1 MSASPFTFTPEDRGF
16 ERVTDDDSDAL
27 YATDTSRDATG
38 KVDRVEF
45 AARGNEKTGFYAQK
59 VERNEAGQIVGK
71 QTFGTKKDSRGDA
84 VESVEKQVRNRT
96 AANFGGFE
104 IGEFNVGD
112 DSNVA
117 LARRAHLSR
126 SEEAQAS
133 DAAKRAPVTTDAS
146 RYASQPGELDY
157 PGVDTPSTDPNV
169 LPKDLRQKQRPATTD
184 PPERPTPRRDND
196 VSNPANDGILLQEE
210 AEAGLGLDVGSE
222 LENPA
227 SVPVTPGSERRDS
240 MVADGMGGVRFNAN
254 VGGYRETDRADEEI
268 APPESALAEQGDFLG
283 IEQNEHAAKR
293 AGVLD
298 PEPDG
303 SAVGDLAAGVAA
315 FGGDSR

>member
-1 MSASPFTFTPEDRGF
+1 MSDPFSFGPEERGF
-16 ERVTDDDSDAL
+16 TRVDDDSDAL
-27 YATDTSRDATG
+27 YAADESRDATG

-45 AARGNEKTGFYAQK
+45 AARGNEQTGFYAQK

-71 QTFGTKKDSRGDA
+71 QTFGTKKDTREEA

-96 AANFGGFE
+96 AATFGGFE
-104 IGEFNVGD
+104 IGEFTVGG
-112 DSNVA
+112 DSDIG

-126 SEEAQAS
+126 SKEAQAS
-133 DAAKRAPVTTDAS
+133 DAAKRAPVTTNAS

-169 LPKDLRQKQRPATTD
+169 LPKDLRQRQRPETTE
-184 PPERPTPRRDND
+184 PKNKPNQNLAANPTEDIALRD
-196 VSNPANDGILLQEE
+196 E
-210 AEAGLGLDVGSE
+210 AEAGLSRDDVKRTVESPPDVGVS
-222 LENPA
+222 LD
-227 SVPVTPGSERRDS
+227 ERRDS
-240 MVADGMGGVRFNAN
+240 MVDDGMGGVRYNAN

-268 APPESALAEQGDFLG
+268 APPDDALAEQGEFLS
-283 IEQNEHAAKR
+283 IENNEQAAAD

-303 SAVGDLAAGVAA
+303 SAVGDLAAGKVP
-315 FGGDSR
+315 FRGD